1 MCWALLAFM
10 ISFNLF
16 IPELNDFI
24 TKLGGEDLK
33 GWNILLFSVTAGIT
47 RPFSGKLSD
56 TIGRKK
62 VMIIGVVI
70 GVCVT
75 VIYPLSGT
83 VLALLSLRL
92 THGFSAGFL
101 PTGATAL
108 ITDMIPEKGRGVAMG
123 IWGTFI
129 SVGFGFG
136 QFFTFYIVEFM
147 GTVGLYLLAAF
158 FCLVTGIIVL
168 QLKETLPNPERF
180 KWSLLRVKWTD
191 VFEPTVRP
199 AAFVM
204 FCSAV
209 STGVV
214 FVTTPDISGFHGLE
228 NKGWFF
234 IFYMSSTIIVRL
246 FASSLSDKIGRR
258 KALMIGLSF
267 MMISMLLIATSQE
280 WIQYT
285 IGAIVFGLSTG
296 VSSPTIF
303 AWVADLSP
311 TNRRGV
317 GAGTLFIALE
327 MAIMVGSIITL
338 TFYDSTLTTIAIIY
352 SIGAGMAL
360 VAILYLLWH
369 IRTQE
374 SKT

>member
-1 MCWALLAFM
+1 M
-10 ISFNLF
+10 
-16 IPELNDFI
+16 
-24 TKLGGEDLK
+24 
-33 GWNILLFSVTAGIT
+33 
-47 RPFSGKLSD
+47 
-56 TIGRKK
+56 
-62 VMIIGVVI
+62 
-70 GVCVT
+70 
-75 VIYPLSGT
+75 
-83 VLALLSLRL
+83 
-92 THGFSAGFL
+92 
-101 PTGATAL
+101 
-108 ITDMIPEKGRGVAMG
+108 
-123 IWGTFI
+123 
-129 SVGFGFG
+129 
-136 QFFTFYIVEFM
+136 
-147 GTVGLYLLAAF
+147 LAAF
-158 FCLVTGIIVL
+158 FCLITGLIVM
-168 QLKETLPNPERF
+168 QLKETLPNPQRF
-180 KWSLLRVKWTD
+180 KWALLRVTIKD

-234 IFYMSSTIIVRL
+234 IFYMTSTILVRL

-258 KALMIGLSF
+258 KALIIGLGF
-267 MMISMLLIATSQE
+267 MMTSMLLIATSQE

-311 TNRRGV
+311 IDRRGV

-327 MAIMVGSIITL
+327 LAIMVGSIITL
-338 TFYDSTLTTIAIIY
+338 TFYDSTLSTISIIYSVGAGMSLVAIIY
-352 SIGAGMAL
+352 LI
-360 VAILYLLWH
+360 WH
-369 IRTQE
+369 IHTQE